1 MTTSLDSVLRALRK
15 LDDRTGK
22 ATATLVGLG
31 PNGITRAVKAFIE
44 TLRLANAA
52 NLTGDCLIR
61 MGGQQVGVEEG
72 YECRGSRADLHGMAD
87 WIPTGRGPWRSGCCA
102 SGAW

>member
-1 MTTSLDSVLRALRK
+1 MITTLDSLKNALRK

-44 TLRLANAA
+44 ALRLANAA

-61 MGGQQVGVEEG
+61 MGGQQVGIEAAMVG
-72 YECRGSRADLHGMAD
+72 GKA
-87 WIPTGRGPWRSGCCA
+87 
-102 SGAW
+102 